1 MGHPDKVADQISDS
15 ILDAIL
21 SNDPQARVACECL
34 VTTGVTFVSGEITTT
49 TYVDIPV
56 VVRETIRE
64 IGYTDAAMGFDYETC
79 AVLSSIQQQSEDI
92 SIGVTEGQGLFKE
105 MGAGDQGMMF
115 GFACN
120 ETAELMPLPITLARQ
135 IANELGRARSSGDI
149 HFLRPDGKIP
159 GDRRVRRSAARP
171 RRGRRRVDAAHAGSG
186 PRHDLQGSPQPRR
199 QAHHSGGAARLADE
213 ILHQP
218 DGPLR
223 HRGPRGDTGLTGR
236 KIIAD
241 TYGGRGRHGGG
252 AFSGKDPSKVDRS
265 AAYMGRY
272 IAKNVVA
279 AGLASICEVQISYAI
294 GVAEPV
300 SVRVDTEGT
309 AKIPEDKIAKLIRKH
324 FPLKPKGIIETL
336 NLRRPI
342 YKETARFG
350 HFGLNNPAY
359 TWEKTDKVSA
369 CGGTLASDGHSPQG
383 DSLQLSRLPGV
394 GSSLQPSALFSENGS
409 AGLVPP
415 PKRYCSMKIASE
427 MSTLLSSLVS
437 ADSWHVGWAPPRK
450 R

>member
-1 MGHPDKVADQISDS
+1 MAERSLFTSESVTMGHPDKIADQISDS

-21 SNDPQARVACECL
+21 ANDPEARVACETL
-34 VTTGVTFVSGEITTT
+34 VTTGLTLVSGEITTT

-120 ETAELMPLPITLARQ
+120 ETPELMPLPITLARQ
-135 IANELGRARSSGDI
+135 IVNELARGRETGEI
-149 HFLRPDGKIP
+149 HFLRPDGKSQVTVEYDGDKPIRVEAVVVSTQHTPEVDHETIQREVIDKIVKRIIP
-159 GDRRVRRSAARP
+159 AGFLDSQTKYFINP
-171 RRGRRRVDAAHAGSG
+171 TGRFVTG
-186 PRHDLQGSPQPRR
+186 
-199 QAHHSGGAARLADE
+199 
-213 ILHQP
+213 
-218 DGPLR
+218 
-223 HRGPRGDTGLTGR
+223 GPRGDTGLTGR

-279 AGLASICEVQISYAI
+279 AGLASRCEVQLSYAI
-294 GVAEPV
+294 GIADPI
-300 SVRVDTEGT
+300 SVRVETEGT
-309 AKIPEDKIAKLIRKH
+309 AKIPEEKISKLIRKH
-324 FPLKPKGIIETL
+324 FSLKPKGIIEML

-342 YKETARFG
+342 YKETARYG
-350 HFGLNNPAY
+350 HFGRNHPSY
-359 TWEKTDKVSA
+359 TWEKTDKA
-369 CGGTLASDGHSPQG
+369 A
-383 DSLQLSRLPGV
+383 
-394 GSSLQPSALFSENGS
+394 ALRAD
-409 AGLVPP
+409 AG
-415 PKRYCSMKIASE
+415 I
-427 MSTLLSSLVS
+427 
-437 ADSWHVGWAPPRK
+437 
-450 R
+450 